1 METTTKTTQ
10 ALQRYKAGD
19 LKGALSIFATF
30 KREFS
35 KDEKRAIQIAH
46 ETLSG
51 HGKFYESLGINTCKM
66 IETAKLS
73 INTKY
78 QL

>member
-1 METTTKTTQ
+1 MERTTKTAQ

-30 KREFS
+30 RMEFS
-35 KDEKRAIQIAH
+35 KDEKRAIQIAN

-51 HGKFYESLGINTCKM
+51 HGRFYESLGINTCKM
-66 IETAKLS
+66 IESAKLA
-73 INTKY
+73 INRKY
-78 QL
+78 KL

>member
-1 METTTKTTQ
+1 MERMTKTAQ

-30 KREFS
+30 RMEFS

-51 HGKFYESLGINTCKM
+51 HGHFYESLGINTCKM
-66 IETAKLS
+66 IESAKLV
-73 INTKY
+73 INSKY
-78 QL
+78 KL